1 LSEVT
6 RFQRHFTCFTGRV
19 VGSIRAGRGSLV
31 SNRRLFGK
39 NTGKE
44 IPMKHLLI
52 SSVAAAVIA
61 LGSAGAAS
69 AEPVKNVVLVHGAF
83 ADGSGWHAVA
93 DILERDGYAVSVVQ
107 EPETSL
113 ADDTAATKRMI
124 ERVNAPLILVG
135 HSYGGAVI
143 TQAGNEPQVRGL
155 VYIAAFQPDSG
166 ETLGGLLKQ
175 TPPAS
180 NSAVPAGEGFVIVN
194 PTTFHADFAADV
206 PAKEARFMAISQVP
220 ISVTG
225 FGTPIANAAWHNKPS
240 WYAVATDDRMINPE
254 LERFMAK
261 RAGSTMIEVKGS
273 HAIYMSQPQ
282 AVAKLIEQAAKDAK

>member
-1 LSEVT
+1 
-6 RFQRHFTCFTGRV
+6 
-19 VGSIRAGRGSLV
+19 
-31 SNRRLFGK
+31 
-39 NTGKE
+39 
-44 IPMKHLLI
+44 MKHRLTT
-52 SSVAAAVIA
+52 SVAALA
-61 LGSAGAAS
+61 LVFGLCGTAS
-69 AEPVKNVVLVHGAF
+69 ADPIKNVVLVHGAF
-83 ADGSGWHAVA
+83 ADGSGWRAVT
-93 DILERDGYAVSVVQ
+93 DILERDGYTVSVVQ

-113 ADDTAATKRMI
+113 PDDAAATKRII
-124 ERVNAPLILVG
+124 ETVNAPLILVG

-175 TPPAS
+175 TPPAA

-194 PTTFHADFAADV
+194 PKTFHADFAADV
-206 PAKEARFMAISQVP
+206 PAKEANFMAISQVP

-225 FGTPIANAAWHNKPS
+225 FGTPITNAAWHNKPS
-240 WYAVATDDRMINPE
+240 WYAVATEDRMINPD

-261 RAGSTMIEVKGS
+261 RARSTTIEVKGS

-282 AVAKLIEQAAKDAK
+282 ATAKLIEQAAKAAK